1 MVEVYGIEFIDNN
14 KIYFFDSNNKKAT
27 IGDLVIVETEKGTQI
42 AKIVTSPKKVKKN
55 QYKNLKKIIRLADD
69 EDKKIND
76 ENIEDAKKTLKRA
89 EKIAKKLKLNMKFLS
104 ANYTFDRNQLFI
116 SFTSE
121 NRVDFREL
129 AKELASIYKTRIE
142 LRQIG
147 IRDKAREISGI
158 GQCGRKLCCSS
169 FLGSIDSVSINMVKN
184 QNLSLNPN
192 KINGQCGRLLC
203 CLNYEDDN
211 YSELRK
217 GMPNIG
223 DEVETEKGKAK
234 VISLNILERK
244 YTAMTEENDKVE
256 IELKERE
263 KKQPKEKKKFIK
275 KSR

>member
-244 YTAMTEENDKVE
+244 YTAMTEDNDKVE

-263 KKQPKEKKKFIK
+263 KKQPKEKKKLIK
-275 KSR
+275 KTR

>member
-69 EDKKIND
+69 DDKKIND

-203 CLNYEDDN
+203 
-211 YSELRK
+211 
-217 GMPNIG
+217 
-223 DEVETEKGKAK
+223 
-234 VISLNILERK
+234 
-244 YTAMTEENDKVE
+244 
-256 IELKERE
+256 
-263 KKQPKEKKKFIK
+263 
-275 KSR
+275 